1 MAQDL
6 NSLLKALQELNRL
19 AQQPGKL
26 TREQLEAEVKR
37 MTQALKES
45 LADLGRQLPP
55 EAAGASA
62 MLVDVFKMQ
71 LGSLLQSSGL
81 ALEESDEMKK
91 LAAELEMIKRGYIR
105 S

>member
-6 NSLLKALQELNRL
+6 NTLLTTLQELNR
-19 AQQPGKL
+19 AVQAGQL
-26 TREQLEAEVKR
+26 TREQLEVEVKR
-37 MTQALKES
+37 VTKALKES

-71 LGSLLQSSGL
+71 LGAILRSTGL
-81 ALEESDEMKK
+81 VVEESEEMKK
-91 LAAELEMIKRGYIR
+91 LSEELELIKRSYIR